1 MQQFVLCL
9 QFTHLGLVNDL
20 QYVDIASI
28 IVFVFLKIIY
38 SLRIGLLHELRENQT
53 GKLDKCF

>member
-20 QYVDIASI
+20 QYVDTASNRI
-28 IVFVFLKIIY
+28 CIFEDYIFVEDWPVT
-38 SLRIGLLHELRENQT
+38 RIT
-53 GKLDKCF
+53 

>member
-38 SLRIGLLHELRENQT
+38 SLRIGLLRELRENQT